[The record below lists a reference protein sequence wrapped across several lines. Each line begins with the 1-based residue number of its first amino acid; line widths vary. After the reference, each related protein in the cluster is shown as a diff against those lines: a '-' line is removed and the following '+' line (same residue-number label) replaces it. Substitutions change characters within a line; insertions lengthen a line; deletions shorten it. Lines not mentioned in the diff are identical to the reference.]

1 MGNHPHLPLRCASS
15 TRGPAAGAPSV
26 QFFPAPLLP
35 VSFKTHIRSD
45 PRHPSPASLST
56 RPCLTQRCK
65 ALPTWASTVAL
76 SSLDPPLPNPP
87 PHLRTQCGHRRVNPS
102 KWLRRTGDFRLLTED
117 SAQWG
122 TWTRL
127 GGPWGL
133 RTFPNP
139 QLHLNQ
145 QTTNFKAPLLVY

>member
-26 QFFPAPLLP
+26 QFVPAPLLP
-35 VSFKTHIRSD
+35 VSFKTHIRSA
-45 PRHPSPASLST
+45 PGHPSPASLST
-56 RPCLTQRCK
+56 RPRLIQRSK
-65 ALPTWASTVAL
+65 ALPTWASTAAL
-76 SSLDPPLPNPP
+76 SSLDPPPHQPL
-87 PHLRTQCGHRRVNPS
+87 HLRTQCGHRRVKPS

-139 QLHLNQ
+139 QLYLSQ
-145 QTTNFKAPLLVY
+145 QTNFKAPLLAY